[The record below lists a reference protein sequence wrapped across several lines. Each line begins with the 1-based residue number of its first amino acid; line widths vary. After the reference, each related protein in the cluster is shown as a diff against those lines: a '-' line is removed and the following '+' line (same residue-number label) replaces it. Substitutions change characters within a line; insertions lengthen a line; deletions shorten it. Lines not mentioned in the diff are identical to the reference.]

1 MTLVQILK
9 VICKEE
15 IVLFVAPKVQCGR
28 ILFMATEGSEDSRK
42 SHFIG
47 AKKKKN
53 RQSMTALVY
62 CACSYLEYRIW
73 PPWALINVEQPSR
86 FRNKVNCEEVVDTL
100 LSKIG
105 VLSRLFA
112 VYFICLNRF

>member
-47 AKKKKN
+47 AKKKK
-53 RQSMTALVY
+53 
-62 CACSYLEYRIW
+62 
-73 PPWALINVEQPSR
+73 
-86 FRNKVNCEEVVDTL
+86 
-100 LSKIG
+100 KIG
-105 VLSRLFA
+105 SL
-112 VYFICLNRF
+112 